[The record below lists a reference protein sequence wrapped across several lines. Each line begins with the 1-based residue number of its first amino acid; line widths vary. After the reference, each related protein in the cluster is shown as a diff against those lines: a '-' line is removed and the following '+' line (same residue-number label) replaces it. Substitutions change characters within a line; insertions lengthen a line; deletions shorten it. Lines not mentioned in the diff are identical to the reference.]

1 MKPDTGAAVAL
12 TLLQIETMRREIQA
26 SMLDTMMTANRQ
38 YLEQQLDQDDFIVAN
53 EIARLLKETVA
64 MAGDIAAQLRQSTPQ
79 GAAPT
84 TKTPRA
90 AQGENA

>member
-53 EIARLLKETVA
+53 EIARLLKESVA
-64 MAGDIAAQLRQSTPQ
+64 MAGDIAAQLRRTAPL
-79 GAAPT
+79 GTAAT
-84 TKTPRA
+84 TKAPRSP
-90 AQGENA
+90 QGENA